1 MTCASIRLA
10 IAVIISIVIATG
22 VLAQTKDSATATG
35 KSASVQAATTEN
47 EGTNPSAP
55 GKAAEPLNMLVLGDS
70 IMWGQGLRERDKFW
84 WRVKNWLQEKTG
96 RPVQEI
102 VKAHSGAAIEH
113 GNPLENIFTSTDGE
127 VNLFTPTINEQVDD
141 ALRHYSDP
149 SKVDLILVDGCIN
162 DVDVNNLLDTS
173 MPLDSLETSIREKC
187 GPRMQSLLTRIAKSF
202 PRAHMVVTGYYR
214 IVSPETDNN
223 SFTRLLIK
231 KLASHRE
238 ETSEGKLSDREMKER
253 LVAISETWYKVSTA
267 SLGQAVAAVNSELRQ
282 AGSTQRV
289 LFAEIEFAPEHAFS
303 APQTLLW
310 NFKFA
315 STNLSGL
322 RKAIVILTLGTAAYK
337 PDDDLRQARSDS
349 CKKTYRKPK
358 DRKETKP
365 EKERRELGELA
376 CRYASLGHPNKM
388 GALVYTES
396 IKGQLRWLMT
406 TAGWPGKPATLQS
419 IPAQ

>member
-1 MTCASIRLA
+1 GQGG
-10 IAVIISIVIATG
+10 ATTAG
-22 VLAQTKDSATATG
+22 KTDTTQTAPR
-35 KSASVQAATTEN
+35 QAATREN
-47 EGTNPSAP
+47 EETNPP
-55 GKAAEPLNMLVLGDS
+55 VTDKAAEPLNMLVLGDS
-70 IMWGQGLRERDKFW
+70 IMWGQGLRQRDKIW

-96 RPVQEI
+96 RPVHEI
-102 VKAHSGAAIEH
+102 IKAHSGAVIEL
-113 GNPLENIFTSTDGE
+113 GSPLENAFTSNDGE
-127 VNLFTPTINEQVDD
+127 VNLFTPTINQQVDD
-141 ALRHYSDP
+141 ALGHYSDP
-149 SKVDLILVDGCIN
+149 SKVDLVLVDGCIN

-173 MPLDSLETSIREKC
+173 MPLDPLETSIREKC
-187 GPRMQSLLTRIAKSF
+187 GTRMQSLLTRIAKSF

-231 KLASHRE
+231 KLTSHRE
-238 ETSEGKLSDREMKER
+238 QTSEEKLSDREMKER

-267 SLGQAVAAVNSELRQ
+267 SLAQAIAAVNSELRQ
-282 AGSTQRV
+282 SGSTQRV

-337 PDDDLRQARSDS
+337 PDDDVRQARSDS
-349 CKKTYRKPK
+349 CKQTYRKPK

-365 EKERRELGELA
+365 EKQHRELSQLA

-388 GALVYTES
+388 GALIYTES

-406 TAGWPGKPATLQS
+406 TAGWPGKPATVQS